1 MTSSATAS
9 SLASLGGSQVM
20 VTRLGF
26 GSALLGGLFAPMD
39 DESAAAVLA
48 AVWDSG
54 SRYIDT
60 APHYGVGLA
69 EERVGTFLATRPREE
84 YVLSTKVGRLLV
96 PQRDPGRP
104 GGGECVEGFYG
115 TPARDRVRDYSS
127 GGVLRALSD
136 SLERLKLDRVDVLY
150 IHDPDDYWQQAVEEA
165 YPTLADLRSQGVVGA
180 IGVGMNQAAMLARFV
195 RETDLDC
202 VLVAGRYTLLDQQ
215 AATELLPLCLQ
226 RGVAVV
232 VGGVF
237 NSGVLADP
245 SPVRT
250 YDYGPVPVDVLARA
264 LRLQEVCARHGTALA
279 AAALQFPLR
288 HPAVVSVLAGAR
300 TPEEASANAALLE
313 TRLPDALWA
322 EIDAELDPD
331 GSQS

>member
-1 MTSSATAS
+1 MTGPATAS
-9 SLASLGGSQVM
+9 SRASLGGSHVT

-39 DESAAAVLA
+39 EESAAAVLA

-54 SRYIDT
+54 CRYIDT

-96 PQRDPGRP
+96 PRRDPDRP
-104 GGGECVEGFYG
+104 GVDEGVEGFYG

-127 GGVLRALSD
+127 GGVLRSLSD

-150 IHDPDDYWQQAVEEA
+150 IHDPDDHWQQAIEEA
-165 YPTLADLRSQGVVGA
+165 YPTLADLRSQGVIGA
-180 IGVGMNQAAMLARFV
+180 IGVGMNQADMLARFV

-202 VLVAGRYTLLDQQ
+202 VLVAGRYTLLDQR
-215 AATELLPLCLQ
+215 AATDLLPVCLQ

-232 VGGVF
+232 AGGVF

-245 SPVRT
+245 SPART
-250 YDYGPVPVDVLARA
+250 YDYAPVPVNVLARA
-264 LRLQEVCARHGTALA
+264 LRLQEICARHGTALA

-288 HPAVVSVLAGAR
+288 HPAVVSVLVGAR
-300 TPEEASANAALLE
+300 TPEEASTNAALLE
-313 TRLPDALWA
+313 ARLPSALWT
-322 EIDAELDPD
+322 EIDAELELE
-331 GSQS
+331 GTQR